1 MSEENLT
8 PQSALDR
15 TKGFVW
21 YFVSRYPRRSVL
33 MVVLL
38 SAAGVAEGVGVLSLL
53 PVLEV
58 AGSGGEA
65 QSTVGQA
72 LTGLVESA
80 GLSAT
85 LPVLLGLLVSAMT
98 LKGILMWVAMR
109 SIGYTVANVSA
120 DLRLDLLDSLLH
132 ARWRAFS
139 DISKGELANTINT
152 EARRASRGFRESADT
167 LANSILIL
175 VYAAASFS
183 ISWKAT
189 LFAIGAG
196 GVFLLLFSRMV
207 SMSQSAGKKQTDVLK
222 SLTGRFV
229 DALSGM
235 KAIKAMGL
243 ERHIF
248 PLLESATHD
257 YADAEKEMVIA
268 TETQKTFREPVF
280 AFFLAVGIFTLV
292 SLGTS
297 ISHVLVLA
305 FVAYRLLGIT
315 ANVQN
320 RMQSVVNCESAFWS
334 LREKVRDLE
343 SQEEGR
349 TGKRSPPPLEQG
361 VRFDDV
367 EFSYGEDPV
376 LAGLD
381 LFVPSGEFVALTG
394 ESGSGKTTIG
404 DLILGL
410 HSPDDGEIYVDDV
423 PLADIDMSEWRER
436 IGYVPQDSLLLHDTV
451 FTNLT
456 LGDASYTREDAER
469 ALEAADALDFV
480 KGKAGGLDTVVGEGG
495 AKLSGGQQQRIALAR
510 ALIRE
515 PDLLLLDEPTTAL
528 DPETE
533 RKICETLSELSSGFT
548 ILAISHQSAIREV
561 ASVVLHLK
569 NGKVA
574 GSERSEAVGTPSR

>member
-21 YFVSRYPRRSVL
+21 YFVSRYPKRSVL

-65 QSTVGQA
+65 ESTVGQA

-248 PLLESATHD
+248 PLLESATRE

-268 TETQKTFREPVF
+268 TETQRTFREPVF
-280 AFFLAVGIFTLV
+280 AFFLAVGIYALV

-320 RMQSVVNCESAFWS
+320 RLQSVVNCESAFWS
-334 LREKVRDLE
+334 LREKVGELE
-343 SQEEGR
+343 SQSESS
-349 TGKRSPPPLEQG
+349 TGKLDPPALQEG
-361 VRFDDV
+361 ITFDSVD
-367 EFSYGEDPV
+367 FSYGEDLV
-376 LAGLD
+376 LSDLD
-381 LFVPSGEFVALTG
+381 LFVPSGELVALTG

-410 HSPDDGEIYVDDV
+410 HAPDSGAIYVDDV
-423 PLADIDMSEWRER
+423 SLADVDLSRWRER

-456 LGDASYTREDAER
+456 LGDSSYTHDDARR
-469 ALEAADALDFV
+469 ALEAADAIDFV
-480 KGKAGGLDTVVGEGG
+480 MDKAGGLDTVVGEGG

-510 ALIRE
+510 ALIRD

-533 RKICETLSELSSGFT
+533 RRICGTLADLSSDYT
-548 ILAISHQSAIREV
+548 ILAISHQSAIQDV
-561 ASVVLHLK
+561 ASVVLHLRD
-569 NGKVA
+569 GKVRRTERQRA
-574 GSERSEAVGTPSR
+574 GTSSRD